1 MMLTSLIISFRECFE
16 MLLILVPLLAY
27 LTKIDRKD
35 LSKYIYF
42 GSFIGLF
49 TSLASGVLIF
59 KQVKSLEFAVKGL
72 FEGSIMLFLSALI
85 LYSIILIKKQR
96 KEIAKTSFDASTV
109 KITAYSLFI
118 LSFLTIFRESLE
130 IILFTLPFLANS
142 AFSVISGILSG
153 AILAIAVMYLFYRTS
168 LKLSINVIFNTLT
181 IILIAIG
188 AVTFGEGIAT
198 LFPSMGES
206 IEKVSM
212 LIYGIP
218 TFYLFIKSLLKEY
231 AKNQTK

>member
-42 GSFIGLF
+42 GSFIGLI
-49 TSLASGVLIF
+49 TSLVSGALIF
-59 KQVKSLEFAVKGL
+59 NQVKSLESAIKDL

-96 KEIAKTSFDASTV
+96 KEITKTSFDASTIKV
-109 KITAYSLFI
+109 TAYSLFI

-130 IILFTLPFLANS
+130 IILFTLPYLAKS
-142 AFSVISGILSG
+142 AFSIVSGILSG
-153 AILAIAVMYLFYRTS
+153 AILAIVVMYSFYRTS
-168 LKLSINVIFNTLT
+168 IKLSINVIFNILT
-181 IILIAIG
+181 ILLIAIG
-188 AVTFGEGIAT
+188 AVTFGEGIAE
-198 LFPSMGES
+198 LFPSMGQS
-206 IEKVSM
+206 LEKASM
-212 LIYGIP
+212 LIYGIS
-218 TFYLFIKSLLKEY
+218 TLYLFIKSLLKEY
-231 AKNQTK
+231 AKKQNK